1 MRISEVNTAT
11 IKEYIN
17 AEHEADATIEM
28 IIVAAKKYIKSF
40 TGLTEENLDKHEDL
54 TIAFL
59 VICSDFY
66 DQRHYILTENYNG
79 LNANIIAENI
89 LNMYRVNLI

>member
-1 MRISEVNTAT
+1 MKISEVTAAK

-17 AEHEADATIEM
+17 AEHEDDATIEM
-28 IIVAAKKYIKSF
+28 IILAAKKYIKSF
-40 TGLTEENLDKHEDL
+40 TGLSEENIDKHEDL

-66 DQRHYILTENYNG
+66 DQRHYILTENDNG
-79 LNANIIAENI
+79 LNANIIVENI